1 MLYAGCKTPFPKRPN
16 AVMEMSIATVQ
27 KEIGELQH
35 IVDEKEASRNVGN
48 GPQEREETIRIKIVA
63 STCRSWGRCP
73 PVLGMVALRGVL
85 ALSAS
90 WASGRFSGRR
100 PWMRRVLREPPC
112 TPAPWATDGTQVA
125 ALSSSRAL
133 REHLR

>member
-1 MLYAGCKTPFPKRPN
+1 
-16 AVMEMSIATVQ
+16 MEMSIATDQ

-100 PWMRRVLREPPC
+100 PRRLLL
-112 TPAPWATDGTQVA
+112 AQ
-125 ALSSSRAL
+125 
-133 REHLR
+133 

>member
-1 MLYAGCKTPFPKRPN
+1 MKDR
-16 AVMEMSIATVQ
+16 VE
-27 KEIGELQH
+27 
-35 IVDEKEASRNVGN
+35 DEEASKNVGN
-48 GPQEREETIRIKIVA
+48 VSREREDTVCVKNEE
-63 STCRSWGRCP
+63 STCWSLGRCP

-85 ALSAS
+85 ALSAPL
-90 WASGRFSGRR
+90 ASGRFSGRR

-133 REHLR
+133 REHSR